1 MAFNLVAPQY
11 ISIPVRDGSFKVT
24 YINIPITAREKDLFK
39 QAEEYS
45 CLFDSRWNELHVYRN
60 GMRVEKFTLT
70 GGIIPYTLIVRT
82 LSEFLAKELKK

>member
-24 YINIPITAREKDLFK
+24 WINIPITVEQEDILK
-39 QAEEYS
+39 QAEDYS
-45 CLFDSRWNELHVYRN
+45 CLFDSRWNELHIYSN

-70 GGIIPYTLIVRT
+70 GGIIPYTMIVRT
-82 LSEFLAKELKK
+82 LSEFLAKELSK

>member
-1 MAFNLVAPQY
+1 MAFTLVAPQY

-24 YINIPITAREKDLFK
+24 WVNIPITSEQRELFK

-60 GMRVEKFTLT
+60 GMRVEKFYLT

-82 LSEFLAKELKK
+82 LSEFLVKELKK